1 MGKKRIAFL
10 DEEGKITT
18 KKKKKEEHRKTR
30 IAGLKGGERVVDMGV
45 VVEETP
51 KAGAKPV
58 KVKKPGITEA
68 TKKST
73 EPRKKTPTSP
83 TPSLPSKPSKPKV
96 RGRAYQAARTKVDPT
111 KLYPLEEAIELV
123 KQVSISKFNGSIDAH
138 FSTLKKGL
146 TGEVNFPHFK
156 GKIKKV
162 VIADDKV
169 LAKIKTAKIDFDVL
183 LATKEFM
190 PKLVPFA
197 KVLGPKGLMPNPKAG
212 TIVDDPKKALEKFQ
226 GGLTRFKTE
235 KDQPLIHLKIGQVS
249 QPENEL
255 EENLKALIIA
265 IGPKN
270 IKKLVICPT
279 MGPGIKIQI

>member
-30 IAGLKGGERVVDMGV
+30 IAGLKGGERVVDMATTGEEAPK
-45 VVEETP
+45 VEVKPTEAEKP
-51 KAGAKPV
+51 K
-58 KVKKPGITEA
+58 ITEA
-68 TKKST
+68 
-73 EPRKKTPTSP
+73 
-83 TPSLPSKPSKPKV
+83 TPSLPSKPHV
-96 RGRAYQAARTKVDPT
+96 RGKTYQAARTKVDPT

-138 FSTLKKGL
+138 LSTLKKGL

-169 LAKIKTAKIDFDVL
+169 LEKIKTGKIDFDVL

-197 KVLGPKGLMPNPKAG
+197 KTLGSKGLMPNPKAG

-249 QPENEL
+249 QSEKEL
-255 EENLKALIIA
+255 VENLKALITA
-265 IGPKN
+265 VGPKN
-270 IKKLVICPT
+270 IRKLVIAPT
-279 MGPGIKIQI
+279 MGPGVKIQVEV